1 MMLIWLL
8 LVGESLISM
17 LFNCLSSTI
26 GLEATHL
33 NLNPL
38 LCTSMSFLFQVSQ
51 KYRWLLTTF
60 SLALLSTISYG
71 QGVMIQ
77 SPEQLGD
84 QYFLAEQYFRAGR
97 YYQLAIKRD
106 SSNYELILKLAHCE
120 RHQFNYDKAA
130 SWYQQAQTVSS
141 QFSPEAA
148 YYQSLMLKNLGQCER
163 AYQWLDSLLASN
175 TPEAKQLHLEAEKL
189 KVSCL
194 ETSLVGERLLT
205 ISVLRLD
212 STVNS
217 KYYDYA
223 PVVMN
228 SDSTLILTSTRFAGK
243 QKISYRF
250 GENNANFFSY
260 QMQEGK
266 LNRVN
271 TFVNSIN
278 SKASEGAGCYVDSQK
293 EFFFTHCAKN
303 QPCEI
308 QFVSF
313 DGRARS
319 APITLPLNI
328 NLEGVESKHPSVS
341 TSGDTLFFAS
351 NRPGG
356 YGGLDIWM
364 SIRAAKN
371 QWLPPVCLDS
381 LVNSDNDEVTPYYH
395 SAENHLYFA
404 SDNQRGFG
412 GMDLYAISDFSDEKN
427 RTRMH
432 LPLPLNSSADD
443 SYLVL
448 GQQSGYLASNR
459 DGNFDIYRFE
469 NNNDQYWSEF
479 LMGIPPLV
487 SKDATATPVYTIR
500 RTAYLDSE
508 IDDWVWVNSTQQKRL
523 SSGATRFILNSDVN
537 DIQMKQYQQRKQES
551 EESTQELASV
561 STVISPDIDSTLI
574 LTSFTT
580 DSSVI
585 EQTSVVTGTVE
596 LGATP
601 QPFAEQA
608 IELRGSEGE
617 LLKTSTTNI
626 NGEFRFVNL
635 PANSTYSI
643 ALASTKV
650 QDTVKLSN
658 LSLKTE
664 PEYILSQ
671 TFESVYF
678 DFNQDK
684 LRAEATKVLDNLAE
698 FYQLNP
704 DISIEINAF
713 TDSLGNDIYNLLLS
727 RKRGEAAFDYLIE
740 AGVDRSALAINA
752 NGVSTTYTSTNAY
765 VSQQLNRRV
774 EFEIFGLT
782 APFSN
787 EVATRILRPSV
798 DLAQLLEGTRM
809 TWEELSTLN
818 GRPLDQLEPY
828 KPIRVYRNK
837 IANGNALFYQIIDI
851 N

>member
-1 MMLIWLL
+1 
-8 LVGESLISM
+8 
-17 LFNCLSSTI
+17 
-26 GLEATHL
+26 
-33 NLNPL
+33 
-38 LCTSMSFLFQVSQ
+38 
-51 KYRWLLTTF
+51 
-60 SLALLSTISYG
+60 
-71 QGVMIQ
+71 
-77 SPEQLGD
+77 
-84 QYFLAEQYFRAGR
+84 
-97 YYQLAIKRD
+97 
-106 SSNYELILKLAHCE
+106 
-120 RHQFNYDKAA
+120 
-130 SWYQQAQTVSS
+130 
-141 QFSPEAA
+141 
-148 YYQSLMLKNLGQCER
+148 
-163 AYQWLDSLLASN
+163 
-175 TPEAKQLHLEAEKL
+175 
-189 KVSCL
+189 
-194 ETSLVGERLLT
+194 
-205 ISVLRLD
+205 
-212 STVNS
+212 
-217 KYYDYA
+217 
-223 PVVMN
+223 
-228 SDSTLILTSTRFAGK
+228 
-243 QKISYRF
+243 
-250 GENNANFFSY
+250 
-260 QMQEGK
+260 
-266 LNRVN
+266 
-271 TFVNSIN
+271 
-278 SKASEGAGCYVDSQK
+278 
-293 EFFFTHCAKN
+293 
-303 QPCEI
+303 
-308 QFVSF
+308 
-313 DGRARS
+313 
-319 APITLPLNI
+319 
-328 NLEGVESKHPSVS
+328 
-341 TSGDTLFFAS
+341 
-351 NRPGG
+351 
-356 YGGLDIWM
+356 
-364 SIRAAKN
+364 
-371 QWLPPVCLDS
+371 
-381 LVNSDNDEVTPYYH
+381 
-395 SAENHLYFA
+395 
-404 SDNQRGFG
+404 
-412 GMDLYAISDFSDEKN
+412 
-427 RTRMH
+427 
-432 LPLPLNSSADD
+432 
-443 SYLVL
+443 
-448 GQQSGYLASNR
+448 
-459 DGNFDIYRFE
+459 
-469 NNNDQYWSEF
+469 
-479 LMGIPPLV
+479 MGIPPLV